1 MASESRPSRYSS
13 RPART
18 SRPASSAAE
27 TLPWPHT
34 SPVDPARRVTS
45 VRLKQLT
52 LVLSLVCGVAVS
64 VALAALIP
72 LLAGAGLAERAHTQ
86 LLIVLF
92 PAALAFGSLLGLVL
106 VQWRARKLAADTLR
120 RTAREL
126 QRGAWRS
133 AVERMRET
141 PPAEPSAF
149 GDLANQVEGVMGES
163 ERRWQAR
170 VELSREWYWESDE
183 RHRLS
188 SLSADAPIVKPADR
202 ALGDLLGRRQDELGF
217 VHPPAGGWAAFNAML
232 ERHESFRE
240 LEFEVDGL
248 AGRARGWMSLS
259 GRPRY
264 HRDGRFA
271 GYEGV
276 GHDITVHKESF
287 RRLQASEQRYAVLA
301 GLSADWYWATDAEH
315 RFLQPDD
322 ELRRR
327 LGGLAEASEGRTRWE
342 LYPHALPEQ
351 QWRAH
356 RADLDAGRPFHALEF
371 QIARGDG
378 TPIWVSV
385 SGAPRF
391 DENGRFLGYHGVGR
405 DITLRKKAEQ
415 MLIVHNRQLQSAVAA
430 RTRELEF
437 ANRDLE
443 AFARHLAHEL
453 RTPIGHVQGLAEL
466 LRRRLGEQIK
476 PEAGELLDLQ
486 VRASQDML
494 TTLEA
499 LLALARSSSEAIERA
514 SVDLSHLALE
524 VIANLP
530 AVDRVAPVRWE
541 IEPGLTGWA
550 SETQMRIVLANLL
563 GNAAKF
569 TRRTLDPVVALC
581 GVLGADGQIVYQVR
595 DNGAGFDVAQASRL
609 FQPFHRLHDDSE
621 FQGTG
626 IGLTIVQ
633 RIIQRHGGAIRA
645 IGDVGQGACFEFSLG
660 AREAGAS
667 TMAAMLPDVSQ
678 PQPLDSTSSPS
689 RELAA

>member
-1 MASESRPSRYSS
+1 M
-13 RPART
+13 
-18 SRPASSAAE
+18 
-27 TLPWPHT
+27 PWPHT
-34 SPVDPARRVTS
+34 SPADATRTS
-45 VRLKQLT
+45 TAQRLKQLSWA
-52 LVLSLVCGVAVS
+52 LGVLSGVAVA
-64 VALAALIP
+64 VAFAALIP
-72 LLAGAGLAERAHTQ
+72 LLAGAVLDERARTQ
-86 LLIVLF
+86 LFIVLF
-92 PAALAFGSLLGLVL
+92 PAALAFGALIGLVL
-106 VQWRARKLAADTLR
+106 VQRRARKMAADTLR

-133 AVERMRET
+133 AVERMREK

-149 GDLANQVEGVMGES
+149 GDLANQVEGVMGEQ

-170 VELSREWYWESDE
+170 VELSQEWYWESDE

-188 SLSADAPIVKPADR
+188 SLSADAPLVKPADR
-202 ALGDLLGRRQDELGF
+202 ALGDVLGRRHDELGF
-217 VHPPAGGWAAFNAML
+217 VHPPIGGWASFNAML
-232 ERHESFRE
+232 DRQEAFRE

-248 AGRARGWMSLS
+248 GGRSRGWMSLT

-264 HRDGRFA
+264 HRDGRFG

-301 GLSADWYWATDAEH
+301 GLSADWYWVTDAEH
-315 RFLQPDD
+315 RFMQPN
-322 ELRRR
+322 EEQRRR
-327 LGGLAEASEGRTRWE
+327 LGQLAEVAEGRTRWE
-342 LYPHALPEQ
+342 LYPQALPEA

-356 RADLDAGRPFHALEF
+356 RADMDAGRPFHALEF
-371 QIARGDG
+371 QIVRGDG
-378 TPIWVSV
+378 TAIWVSV

-415 MLIVHNRQLQSAVAA
+415 MLMMHNRQLQAAVAT

-466 LRRRLGEQIK
+466 LRRRLGDQARAETN
-476 PEAGELLDLQ
+476 ELLDLQ
-486 VRASQDML
+486 VRATQDML

-514 SVDLSHLALE
+514 PVDLSRLAEE
-524 VIANLP
+524 VINTLP
-530 AVDRVAPVRWE
+530 AVDRVSPVLWQ
-541 IEPGLTGWA
+541 IEPGLSAFA
-550 SETQMRIVLANLL
+550 SESQMRIVLANLL

-569 TRRTLDPVVALC
+569 TRRTPDAVVALC
-581 GVLGADGQIVYQVR
+581 SVLGSDGQLVYQVR
-595 DNGAGFDVAQASRL
+595 DNGAGFDATRASRL
-609 FQPFHRLHDDSE
+609 FQPFHRLHEDHE

-645 IGDVGQGACFEFSLG
+645 IGDLGQGACFEFSLG
-660 AREAGAS
+660 PREAATS
-667 TMAAMLPDVSQ
+667 TMAGTLPDVSQ
-678 PQPLDSTSSPS
+678 PQPLDSTQAPS

>member
-1 MASESRPSRYSS
+1 M
-13 RPART
+13 
-18 SRPASSAAE
+18 
-27 TLPWPHT
+27 PWPHT
-34 SPVDPARRVTS
+34 LPADPTRTS
-45 VRLKQLT
+45 TAARLKQMSWALG
-52 LVLSLVCGVAVS
+52 VLSGVAVA
-64 VALAALIP
+64 VALAAVIP
-72 LLAGAGLAERAHTQ
+72 LLGSTALDERARTQ
-86 LLIVLF
+86 LFVVMF
-92 PAALAFGSLLGLVL
+92 PAALGFGALIALVL
-106 VQWRARKLAADTLR
+106 VQRRARKLAGDTLR

-149 GDLANQVEGVMGES
+149 GDLANQVEGVMGEQ

-170 VELSREWYWESDE
+170 VELSQEWYWESDE

-188 SLSADAPIVKPADR
+188 SLSADAPMVKPADR
-202 ALGDLLGRRQDELGF
+202 ALGDVLGRRHDELGF
-217 VHPPAGGWAAFNAML
+217 VHPPIGGWAAFNTML
-232 ERHESFRE
+232 ERQESFRE

-248 AGRARGWMSLS
+248 AGRARGWMSLT

-301 GLSADWYWATDAEH
+301 GLSADWYWVTDAEH
-315 RFLQPDD
+315 RFMEPNEEQ
-322 ELRRR
+322 RRR
-327 LGGLAEASEGRTRWE
+327 LGQLAEVAQGRTRWE
-342 LYPHALPEQ
+342 LYPQALPEA
-351 QWRAH
+351 QWRLH
-356 RADLDAGRPFHALEF
+356 RADMDAGRPFQALEF
-371 QIARGDG
+371 QIVRGDG
-378 TPIWVSV
+378 TAIWVSV

-405 DITLRKKAEQ
+405 DISLRKRAEA
-415 MLIVHNRQLQSAVAA
+415 MLMQHNRQLQSAVAA

-453 RTPIGHVQGLAEL
+453 RTPISHVQGLAEL
-466 LRRRLGEQIK
+466 LRRRLGEQ
-476 PEAGELLDLQ
+476 AGGEVNELLDLQ
-486 VRASQDML
+486 VRATQEML

-514 SVDLSHLALE
+514 PVDLSRLAEE
-524 VIANLP
+524 VINTLP
-530 AVDRVAPVRWE
+530 PVERVSPLRWQ
-541 IEPGLTGWA
+541 IEPGLSAFA
-550 SETQMRIVLANLL
+550 SESQMRIVLANLL

-569 TRRTLDPVVALC
+569 TRRTPDAVVALC
-581 GVLGADGQIVYQVR
+581 SVLGNDGQLVYQVR
-595 DNGAGFDVAQASRL
+595 DNGAGFDAARASRL
-609 FQPFHRLHDDSE
+609 FQPFHRLHEDHE

-645 IGDVGQGACFEFSLG
+645 IGDIGQGACFEFSLG
-660 AREAGAS
+660 TRDAANSTIAG
-667 TMAAMLPDVSQ
+667 TLPDVSQ
-678 PQPLDSTSSPS
+678 PQPLDSTLAAS
-689 RELAA
+689 REIAA

>member
-1 MASESRPSRYSS
+1 M
-13 RPART
+13 
-18 SRPASSAAE
+18 
-27 TLPWPHT
+27 PWPHT
-34 SPVDPARRVTS
+34 SPADAARTS
-45 VRLKQLT
+45 TSARLKQMSWALG
-52 LVLSLVCGVAVS
+52 VLCGVAVA
-64 VALAALIP
+64 VALAAVVP
-72 LLAGAGLAERAHTQ
+72 LLAGPGLDERARTQ
-86 LLIVLF
+86 LFIVLF
-92 PAALAFGSLLGLVL
+92 PSALAFGALISLVL
-106 VQWRARKLAADTLR
+106 VQRRARKLAADTLR

-126 QRGAWRS
+126 QRGAWRQ

-149 GDLANQVEGVMGES
+149 GDLANQVEGVMGEQ

-170 VELSREWYWESDE
+170 VELSQEWYWESDE

-188 SLSADAPIVKPADR
+188 SLSAEAPMVKPADR
-202 ALGDLLGRRQDELGF
+202 ALGDVLGRRHDELGF
-217 VHPPAGGWAAFNAML
+217 VHPPIGGWAAFNQML
-232 ERHESFRE
+232 DRQESFRE

-248 AGRARGWMSLS
+248 GGRARGWMSLS

-264 HRDGRFA
+264 HRDGRFS

-301 GLSADWYWATDAEH
+301 GLSADWYWITDAEH
-315 RFLQPDD
+315 RFMQPN
-322 ELRRR
+322 EEQRRR
-327 LGGLAEASEGRTRWE
+327 LGQLAEVAEGRTRWE
-342 LYPHALPEQ
+342 LYPQALTEA

-356 RADLDAGRPFHALEF
+356 RADMDAGRPFHALEF
-371 QIARGDG
+371 QIVRNDG
-378 TPIWVSV
+378 TALWVSV

-415 MLIVHNRQLQSAVAA
+415 MLVQHNRQLQSAVAA

-466 LRRRLGEQIK
+466 LRRRLAEHGGSEVN
-476 PEAGELLDLQ
+476 ELLDLQ
-486 VRASQDML
+486 VRATQEML

-514 SVDLSHLALE
+514 PVDLSRLAEE
-524 VIANLP
+524 VINTLP
-530 AVDRVAPVRWE
+530 PVERVAPVRWQ
-541 IEPGLTGWA
+541 IEPGLTAWA
-550 SETQMRIVLANLL
+550 SESQMRIVLANLL

-569 TRRTLDPVVALC
+569 TRRTPDAVVALC
-581 GVLGADGQIVYQVR
+581 SVLGPNGQLVFQVR
-595 DNGAGFDVAQASRL
+595 DNGAGFDAARASRL
-609 FQPFHRLHDDSE
+609 FQPFHRLHDDHE

-633 RIIQRHGGAIRA
+633 RIVQRHGGAIRA
-645 IGDVGQGACFEFSLG
+645 IGDLGQGACFEFSLG
-660 AREAGAS
+660 SREAANS
-667 TMAAMLPDVSQ
+667 TIAGTLPDVSQ
-678 PQPLDSTSSPS
+678 PQPLDSTVAPS
-689 RELAA
+689 REIAA

>member
-1 MASESRPSRYSS
+1 MPWSHTAPADA
-13 RPART
+13 ART
-18 SRPASSAAE
+18 STSA
-27 TLPWPHT
+27 
-34 SPVDPARRVTS
+34 
-45 VRLKQLT
+45 RLKQMSWALG
-52 LVLSLVCGVAVS
+52 VLSGVAVA
-64 VALAALIP
+64 VALAALVP
-72 LLAGAGLAERAHTQ
+72 LLAGADLEDRARAQ
-86 LLIVLF
+86 LFIVLF
-92 PAALAFGSLLGLVL
+92 PAALAFGALIGLVL
-106 VQWRARKLAADTLR
+106 VQRRARKLAADTLR

-133 AVERMRET
+133 AVERMREK

-149 GDLANQVEGVMGES
+149 GDLANQVEGVMGEQ

-170 VELSREWYWESDE
+170 VELSQEWYWESDE

-188 SLSADAPIVKPADR
+188 SLSADAPMVKPADR
-202 ALGDLLGRRQDELGF
+202 ALGDVLGRRHDELGF
-217 VHPPAGGWAAFNAML
+217 VHPPIGGWAAFNAML
-232 ERHESFRE
+232 DRQEAFRE
-240 LEFEVDGL
+240 LEFEIDGL

-264 HRDGRFA
+264 HRDGRFS

-301 GLSADWYWATDAEH
+301 GLSADWYWVSDAEH
-315 RFLQPDD
+315 RFMQPN
-322 ELRRR
+322 EEQRRR
-327 LGGLAEASEGRTRWE
+327 LGQLAEVAEGRTRWE
-342 LYPHALPEQ
+342 LYPQALPEA

-356 RADLDAGRPFHALEF
+356 RADMDGGRPFHALEF
-371 QIARGDG
+371 QIVRGDG
-378 TPIWVSV
+378 TAIWVSV

-415 MLIVHNRQLQSAVAA
+415 MLMQHNRQLQSAVAA

-466 LRRRLGEQIK
+466 LRRRLGEQARA
-476 PEAGELLDLQ
+476 ETNELLDLQ
-486 VRASQDML
+486 VRATQEML

-514 SVDLSHLALE
+514 PVDLSRLAEE
-524 VIANLP
+524 VINTLP
-530 AVDRVAPVRWE
+530 AVERVSPLRWQ
-541 IEPGLTGWA
+541 IEPGLTAYA
-550 SETQMRIVLANLL
+550 SESQMRIVLANLL

-569 TRRTLDPVVALC
+569 TRRTPDAVVALC
-581 GVLGADGQIVYQVR
+581 AVLGSDGQLVYQVR
-595 DNGAGFDVAQASRL
+595 DNGAGFDTKRASRL
-609 FQPFHRLHDDSE
+609 FQPFHRLHEDHE

-660 AREAGAS
+660 PRDAANSTIAG
-667 TMAAMLPDVSQ
+667 TLPDVSQ
-678 PQPLDSTSSPS
+678 PQPLDSTVAPS
-689 RELAA
+689 REIAA

>member
-1 MASESRPSRYSS
+1 M
-13 RPART
+13 
-18 SRPASSAAE
+18 
-27 TLPWPHT
+27 PWPHT
-34 SPVDPARRVTS
+34 SPADAARTS
-45 VRLKQLT
+45 TSARLKQLSWA
-52 LVLSLVCGVAVS
+52 LGVLSGVAVA

-72 LLAGAGLAERAHTQ
+72 LLAGAALDARTRTQ
-86 LLIVLF
+86 LLVVMF
-92 PAALAFGSLLGLVL
+92 PAALAFGALIALVL
-106 VQWRARKLAADTLR
+106 VQRRARKLAADTLR

-149 GDLANQVEGVMGES
+149 GDLANQVEGVMGEQ

-170 VELSREWYWESDE
+170 VELSQEWYWESDE

-188 SLSADAPIVKPADR
+188 SLSAEAPIVKPADR
-202 ALGDLLGRRQDELGF
+202 ALGDVLGRRHDELGF
-217 VHPPAGGWAAFNAML
+217 VHPPVGGWAAFNLML
-232 ERHESFRE
+232 DRQESFRE

-248 AGRARGWMSLS
+248 AGHARGWMSLS

-276 GHDITVHKESF
+276 GHDITAHKESF

-301 GLSADWYWATDAEH
+301 GLSADWYWITDAEH
-315 RFLQPDD
+315 RFMQPN
-322 ELRRR
+322 EEQRRR
-327 LGGLAEASEGRTRWE
+327 LGQLAEVAEGRTRWE
-342 LYPHALPEQ
+342 LYPQALTEA

-356 RADLDAGRPFHALEF
+356 RADMDAGRPFHGLEF
-371 QIARGDG
+371 QIVRNDG
-378 TPIWVSV
+378 TALWVSV

-391 DENGRFLGYHGVGR
+391 DDNGRFLGYHGVGR
-405 DITLRKKAEQ
+405 DVTLRKKAEA
-415 MLIVHNRQLQSAVAA
+415 MLMQHNRQLQSAVAA

-466 LRRRLGEQIK
+466 LRRRLSDQGGHEIN
-476 PEAGELLDLQ
+476 ELLDLQ
-486 VRASQDML
+486 VRATQDML
-494 TTLEA
+494 VTLEA

-514 SVDLSHLALE
+514 PVDLSRLAEE
-524 VIANLP
+524 VITTLP
-530 AVDRVAPVRWE
+530 PVERVSPVRWQ
-541 IEPGLTGWA
+541 IEPGLTVQA
-550 SETQMRIVLANLL
+550 SESQMRIVLVNLL

-569 TRRTLDPVVALC
+569 TRRTPDAVVALC
-581 GVLGADGQIVYQVR
+581 SVLGPDGQLVYQVR
-595 DNGAGFDVAQASRL
+595 DNGAGFDGARASRL
-609 FQPFHRLHDDSE
+609 FQPFHRLHEEHE
-621 FQGTG
+621 FHGTG

-645 IGDVGQGACFEFSLG
+645 IGDVGQGACFEFGLG
-660 AREAGAS
+660 PREASS
-667 TMAAMLPDVSQ
+667 TLAGTLPDVSQ
-678 PQPLDSTSSPS
+678 PQPLDSTVAPS

>member
-1 MASESRPSRYSS
+1 M
-13 RPART
+13 
-18 SRPASSAAE
+18 
-27 TLPWPHT
+27 PWPQT
-34 SPVDPARRVTS
+34 SPADS
-45 VRLKQLT
+45 VRRSTALRLRQFT
-52 LVLSLVCGVAVS
+52 LMLSLVAGAAAA
-64 VALAALIP
+64 VALAALVP
-72 LLAGAGLAERAHTQ
+72 LLAGTTPAEHAHTQ

-92 PAALAFGSLLGLVL
+92 PAALAFGALLALVL
-106 VQWRARKLAADTLR
+106 VQAHARRLAADTLR

-133 AVERMRET
+133 AVERMRDM

-149 GDLANQVEGVMGES
+149 GDLADQVEGVMGES

-170 VELSREWYWESDE
+170 VELSHEWYWETDE

-188 SLSADAPIVKPADR
+188 SLSAEAPMVKPAGR
-202 ALGDLLGRRQDELGF
+202 ALGDLLGRRHDELSF
-217 VHPPAGGWAAFNAML
+217 VHAPAGGWPAFNQML
-232 ERHESFRE
+232 ERQEGFRE
-240 LEFEVDGL
+240 LELEVDGL
-248 AGRARGWMSLS
+248 AGHMQGWVSLT

-271 GYEGV
+271 GFEGV
-276 GHDITVHKESF
+276 GHDITVHKQSF

-301 GLSADWYWATDAEH
+301 GLSADWYWATDPAH
-315 RFLQPDD
+315 RFMRPDE

-327 LGGLAEASEGRTRWE
+327 LGDLAVSSEGRTRWE
-342 LYPHALPEQ
+342 LYPHALTEA

-356 RADLDAGRPFHALEF
+356 RGDLDAGRPFHALEF
-371 QIARGDG
+371 HIARGDG

-391 DENGRFLGYHGVGR
+391 DDDGRFLGYHGVGR

-430 RTRELEF
+430 RTRELEL

-466 LRRRLGEQIK
+466 LRRRLGEQQRG
-476 PEAGELLDLQ
+476 EAGELLDLQ
-486 VRASQDML
+486 VRAAQEML

-499 LLALARSSSEAIERA
+499 LLALARSSSEAIER
-514 SVDLSHLALE
+514 SNIDLSHLAEE
-524 VIANLP
+524 VIASLP
-530 AVDRVAPVRWE
+530 AVERAAPVLWQ
-541 IEPGLTGWA
+541 IEPGLHGWA

-569 TRRTLDPVVALC
+569 SRRAPEPVVALC
-581 GVLGADGQIVYQVR
+581 SVLGGDGQLVYQVR
-595 DNGAGFDVAQASRL
+595 DNGAGFDAALASRL
-609 FQPFHRLHDDSE
+609 FQPFHRLHDESD

-645 IGDVGQGACFEFSLG
+645 IGDLGRGACFEFSLG
-660 AREAGAS
+660 ARDAGAS
-667 TMAAMLPDVSQ
+667 TMAGTLPDVSQ
-678 PQPLDSTSSPS
+678 PQPLDSTAAPS

>member
-1 MASESRPSRYSS
+1 MLA
-13 RPART
+13 
-18 SRPASSAAE
+18 
-27 TLPWPHT
+27 L
-34 SPVDPARRVTS
+34 
-45 VRLKQLT
+45 L
-52 LVLSLVCGVAVS
+52 CGVAAAT
-64 VALAALIP
+64 ALAALMP

-92 PAALAFGSLLGLVL
+92 PAALAFGALIGLVL
-106 VQWRARKLAADTLR
+106 VQWRARRLAADTLR

-141 PPAEPSAF
+141 PPAEQSAF

-163 ERRWQAR
+163 ERRWAAR
-170 VELSREWYWESDE
+170 VELSQEWYWESDE

-202 ALGDLLGRRQDELGF
+202 ALGDVLGRRHDELGF
-217 VHPPAGGWAAFNAML
+217 VHPPSGGWAAFNAVL
-232 ERHESFRE
+232 DRHDPFRE

-248 AGRARGWMSLS
+248 GGRARGWMSLTA
-259 GRPRY
+259 RPRH

-287 RRLQASEQRYAVLA
+287 RRLQVSEQRYAVLA

-315 RFLQPDD
+315 RFLPADE

-327 LGGLAEASEGRTRWE
+327 LGPLAEASAGRTRWE
-342 LYPHALPEQ
+342 LYPNALLEQ

-356 RADLDAGRPFHALEF
+356 RADMDAGRPFHALEF

-378 TPIWVSV
+378 TPIWVSI

-415 MLIVHNRQLQSAVAA
+415 MLMVHNRQLQSAVAA

-466 LRRRLGEQIK
+466 LRRRLGDQLRAET
-476 PEAGELLDLQ
+476 GDLLDLQ
-486 VRASQDML
+486 VRATQEML

-514 SVDLSHLALE
+514 AVDLSHLAEE
-524 VIANLP
+524 VIAGLP
-530 AVDRVAPVRWE
+530 PLDRVAPVRWQ
-541 IEPGLTGWA
+541 IEAGLNAWA
-550 SETQMRIVLANLL
+550 SESQMRIVLVNLL
-563 GNAAKF
+563 ANAAKF
-569 TRRTLDPVVALC
+569 TRRTPDPVVALC
-581 GVLGADGQIVYQVR
+581 GVLGADGQLVYQVR
-595 DNGAGFDVAQASRL
+595 DNGAGFDATHASRL

-645 IGDVGQGACFEFSLG
+645 IGDLGQGACFEFSLG
-660 AREAGAS
+660 QRDSGAS
-667 TMAAMLPDVSQ
+667 TLPGSLPDVSQ
-678 PQPLDSTSSPS
+678 PQPLDSTIAPS
-689 RELAA
+689 RVLAA

>member
-1 MASESRPSRYSS
+1 
-13 RPART
+13 
-18 SRPASSAAE
+18 
-27 TLPWPHT
+27 
-34 SPVDPARRVTS
+34 
-45 VRLKQLT
+45 
-52 LVLSLVCGVAVS
+52 VAVA
-64 VALAALIP
+64 VAFAALIP
-72 LLAGAGLAERAHTQ
+72 LLAGAVLDERARTQ
-86 LLIVLF
+86 LFIVLF
-92 PAALAFGSLLGLVL
+92 PAALAFGALIGLVL
-106 VQWRARKLAADTLR
+106 VQRRARTLAADTLR

-133 AVERMRET
+133 AVERMRDT

-149 GDLANQVEGVMGES
+149 GDLANQVEGVMGEQ

-170 VELSREWYWESDE
+170 VELSQEWYWESDE

-188 SLSADAPIVKPADR
+188 SLSAEAPMVKPADR
-202 ALGDLLGRRQDELGF
+202 ALGDVLGRRHDELGF
-217 VHPPAGGWAAFNAML
+217 VHPPGGGWAAFNGML
-232 ERHESFRE
+232 ERQESFRE
-240 LEFEVDGL
+240 FEFEVDGL
-248 AGRARGWMSLS
+248 SGRARGWMSLS

-301 GLSADWYWATDAEH
+301 GLSADWYWVTDAEH
-315 RFLQPDD
+315 RFVQPN
-322 ELRRR
+322 EEQRRR
-327 LGGLAEASEGRTRWE
+327 LGQLAEVAEGRTRWE
-342 LYPHALPEQ
+342 LYPQALPEA

-356 RADLDAGRPFHALEF
+356 RADMDAGRPFHALEF
-371 QIARGDG
+371 QIVRNDG
-378 TPIWVSV
+378 TALWVAV

-415 MLIVHNRQLQSAVAA
+415 MLMQHNRQLQSAVAT

-466 LRRRLGEQIK
+466 LRRRLAEQGR
-476 PEAGELLDLQ
+476 PEINELLDLQ
-486 VRASQDML
+486 VRATQEML

-514 SVDLSHLALE
+514 PVDLSRLAEE
-524 VIANLP
+524 VISTLP
-530 AVDRVAPVRWE
+530 PIERVSPVHWQ
-541 IEPGLTGWA
+541 IEPGLTALA

-569 TRRTLDPVVALC
+569 TRRTPDAVVALC
-581 GVLGADGQIVYQVR
+581 SVLGADGNLVYQVR
-595 DNGAGFDVAQASRL
+595 DNGAGFDATRASRL
-609 FQPFHRLHDDSE
+609 FQPFHRLHEEHE

-645 IGDVGQGACFEFSLG
+645 IGELGQGACFEFSLG
-660 AREAGAS
+660 VRDAGT
-667 TMAAMLPDVSQ
+667 TMAGMLPDVSQ
-678 PQPLDSTSSPS
+678 PQPLDSTLASP
-689 RELAA
+689 REIAA

>member
-1 MASESRPSRYSS
+1 MPW
-13 RPART
+13 PQ
-18 SRPASSAAE
+18 
-27 TLPWPHT
+27 TLPA
-34 SPVDPARRVTS
+34 DS
-45 VRLKQLT
+45 VRRATAQRLKRFS
-52 LVLSLVCGVAVS
+52 LVLSLLTGVAS
-64 VALAALIP
+64 AFALAALVP
-72 LLAGAGLAERAHTQ
+72 LLAGTTPAERVQSQ

-92 PAALAFGSLLGLVL
+92 PAALAFGALLGLVL
-106 VQWRARKLAADTLR
+106 VQWRARRLAADTLR

-126 QRGAWRS
+126 QRGAWRQ
-133 AVERMRET
+133 AVERMRDM

-149 GDLANQVEGVMGES
+149 GDLADQVEGVMGES

-170 VELSREWYWESDE
+170 VELSREWYWETDE
-183 RHRLS
+183 NHRLS
-188 SLSADAPIVKPADR
+188 SLSADAPLVKPAGR
-202 ALGDLLGRRQDELGF
+202 ALGDVLGRRHDELSF
-217 VHPPAGGWAAFNAML
+217 MHPPGGGWPAFNLMFDREEGFRDL
-232 ERHESFRE
+232 EV
-240 LEFEVDGL
+240 EVDGL
-248 AGRARGWMSLS
+248 GGRARGWVSLT

-271 GYEGV
+271 GFEGV

-315 RFLQPDD
+315 RFTRPDD

-327 LGGLAEASEGRTRWE
+327 LGDLAVASEGRTRWE
-342 LYPHALPEQ
+342 LYPQALSEA

-356 RADLDAGRPFHALEF
+356 RADLDAGRPFHGLEF
-371 QIARGDG
+371 HIARGDG
-378 TPIWVSV
+378 TPLWVSV

-391 DENGRFLGYHGVGR
+391 DDNGRFLGYHGVGR

-430 RTRELEF
+430 RTRELEL

-466 LRRRLGEQIK
+466 LRRRLGDTQRG
-476 PEAGELLDLQ
+476 EAGELLDLQ
-486 VRASQDML
+486 VRATQEML
-494 TTLEA
+494 GTLEA

-514 SVDLSHLALE
+514 HVDLSRLAEE
-524 VIANLP
+524 VIAALP
-530 AVDRVAPVRWE
+530 PVERTAPVLWQV
-541 IEPGLTGWA
+541 EPGLHAWA
-550 SETQMRIVLANLL
+550 SESQMRIVLTNLL

-569 TRRTLDPVVALC
+569 TRRAPEPVVALC
-581 GVLGADGQIVYQVR
+581 SVLGADGQLVFQVR
-595 DNGAGFDVAQASRL
+595 DNGAGFDAKQASRL
-609 FQPFHRLHDDSE
+609 FQPFHRLHDESD

-645 IGDVGQGACFEFSLG
+645 IGDLGRGACFEFSLG
-660 AREAGAS
+660 PREASANTVTGA
-667 TMAAMLPDVSQ
+667 LPEVSQ
-678 PQPLDSTSSPS
+678 PQPLDSTVAPS

>member
-1 MASESRPSRYSS
+1 MPWSHTAPADA
-13 RPART
+13 ART
-18 SRPASSAAE
+18 STSA
-27 TLPWPHT
+27 
-34 SPVDPARRVTS
+34 
-45 VRLKQLT
+45 RLKQMSWALG
-52 LVLSLVCGVAVS
+52 VLSGVAVA
-64 VALAALIP
+64 VAFAALVP
-72 LLAGAGLAERAHTQ
+72 LLAGVGLEERARTQ
-86 LLIVLF
+86 LFIVLF
-92 PAALAFGSLLGLVL
+92 PAALAFGALIGLVL
-106 VQWRARKLAADTLR
+106 VQRRARKLAADTLR

-149 GDLANQVEGVMGES
+149 GDLANQVEGVMGEQ

-170 VELSREWYWESDE
+170 VELSQEWYWESDE

-188 SLSADAPIVKPADR
+188 SLSADAPLVKPADR
-202 ALGDLLGRRQDELGF
+202 ALGDVLGRRHDELGF
-217 VHPPAGGWAAFNAML
+217 VHPPIGGWAAFNTTL
-232 ERHESFRE
+232 DRQESFRE

-248 AGRARGWMSLS
+248 AGRARGWMSLT

-301 GLSADWYWATDAEH
+301 GLSADWYWITDAEH
-315 RFLQPDD
+315 RFMQPND
-322 ELRRR
+322 EQRRR
-327 LGGLAEASEGRTRWE
+327 LGQLAELSQGRTRWE
-342 LYPHALPEQ
+342 LYPQALPEA

-371 QIARGDG
+371 QIVRGDG
-378 TPIWVSV
+378 TALWVSV

-415 MLIVHNRQLQSAVAA
+415 MLMQHNRQLQSAVAA

-453 RTPIGHVQGLAEL
+453 RTPISHVQGLAEL
-466 LRRRLGEQIK
+466 LRRRLGEQ
-476 PEAGELLDLQ
+476 AGGEVNELLDLQ
-486 VRASQDML
+486 VRATQEML

-514 SVDLSHLALE
+514 PVDLSRLAE
-524 VIANLP
+524 DVINTLP
-530 AVDRVAPVRWE
+530 AVDRVSPLRWQ
-541 IEPGLTGWA
+541 IEPGLTAFA
-550 SETQMRIVLANLL
+550 SESQMRIVLANLL

-569 TRRTLDPVVALC
+569 TRRTPDAVVALC
-581 GVLGADGQIVYQVR
+581 SVLGNDGQLVYQVR
-595 DNGAGFDVAQASRL
+595 DNGAGFDAARASRL
-609 FQPFHRLHDDSE
+609 FQPFHRLHEDHE

-645 IGDVGQGACFEFSLG
+645 IGDIGQGACFEFSLG
-660 AREAGAS
+660 TRDAANSTIAG
-667 TMAAMLPDVSQ
+667 TLPDVSQ
-678 PQPLDSTSSPS
+678 PQPLDSTVAPS
-689 RELAA
+689 REIAA

>member
-1 MASESRPSRYSS
+1 M
-13 RPART
+13 
-18 SRPASSAAE
+18 
-27 TLPWPHT
+27 PWPHT
-34 SPVDPARRVTS
+34 SPADAARTS
-45 VRLKQLT
+45 NAARLKQMSWALG
-52 LVLSLVCGVAVS
+52 VLSGVAVA
-64 VALAALIP
+64 VALAAVIP
-72 LLAGAGLAERAHTQ
+72 LLAGPVLEDRARTQ
-86 LLIVLF
+86 LLVVMF
-92 PAALAFGSLLGLVL
+92 PAALGFGALIGLVL
-106 VQWRARKLAADTLR
+106 VQRRARKLAGDTLR

-133 AVERMRET
+133 AVERMREK
-141 PPAEPSAF
+141 PPSEPSAF
-149 GDLANQVEGVMGES
+149 GDLANQVEGVMGEQ

-170 VELSREWYWESDE
+170 VELSQEWYWESDE

-202 ALGDLLGRRQDELGF
+202 ALGDVLGRRHDELGF
-217 VHPPAGGWAAFNAML
+217 MHPPVGGWAAFNVML
-232 ERHESFRE
+232 EHQESFRE

-248 AGRARGWMSLS
+248 GGRARGWMSLT

-301 GLSADWYWATDAEH
+301 GLSADWYWITDAEH
-315 RFLQPDD
+315 RFMEPND
-322 ELRRR
+322 EQRRR
-327 LGGLAEASEGRTRWE
+327 LGQLAEASRGRTRWE
-342 LYPHALPEQ
+342 LYPQALPEA

-356 RADLDAGRPFHALEF
+356 RADMDAGRPFHALEF
-371 QIARGDG
+371 QIVRNDG
-378 TPIWVSV
+378 TALWVSV

-415 MLIVHNRQLQSAVAA
+415 MLLQHNRQLQSAVAA

-466 LRRRLGEQIK
+466 LRRRLAEQGK
-476 PEAGELLDLQ
+476 PEINELLDLQ
-486 VRASQDML
+486 VRATQEML

-514 SVDLSHLALE
+514 PVDLSRLAEE
-524 VIANLP
+524 VINTLP
-530 AVDRVAPVRWE
+530 SVERVSPVRWQ
-541 IEPGLTGWA
+541 IEPGLTAWA
-550 SETQMRIVLANLL
+550 SESQMRIVLANLL
-563 GNAAKF
+563 GNASKF
-569 TRRTLDPVVALC
+569 TRRTPDATVALC
-581 GVLGADGQIVYQVR
+581 SVLGPDGQLVYQVR
-595 DNGAGFDVAQASRL
+595 DNGAGFDGTRAARL
-609 FQPFHRLHDDSE
+609 FQPFHRLHEEHE

-633 RIIQRHGGAIRA
+633 RIVQRHGGAIRA
-645 IGDVGQGACFEFSLG
+645 IGDLGQGACFEFSLG
-660 AREAGAS
+660 AREAAAS
-667 TMAAMLPDVSQ
+667 TMAGALPDVSQ
-678 PQPLDSTSSPS
+678 PQPLDTTAAPS

>member
-1 MASESRPSRYSS
+1 M
-13 RPART
+13 
-18 SRPASSAAE
+18 
-27 TLPWPHT
+27 PWPHT
-34 SPVDPARRVTS
+34 SPADPARTS
-45 VRLKQLT
+45 SAARLKQMSWVLG
-52 LVLSLVCGVAVS
+52 VLSGVAIA
-64 VALAALIP
+64 VALAGMVP
-72 LLAGAGLAERAHTQ
+72 LLAGATLDERERTQ
-86 LLIVLF
+86 LLVVLF
-92 PAALAFGSLLGLVL
+92 PSALAFGALVALVL
-106 VQWRARKLAADTLR
+106 VQRRARKLAADTLR

-133 AVERMRET
+133 AVERMREK

-149 GDLANQVEGVMGES
+149 GELANQVEGVMGEQ

-170 VELSREWYWESDE
+170 VELSQEWYWESDE

-188 SLSADAPIVKPADR
+188 SLSAEAPMVKPADR
-202 ALGDLLGRRQDELGF
+202 ALGDVLGRRHDELGF
-217 VHPPAGGWAAFNAML
+217 VHPPAGGWAAFNGML
-232 ERHESFRE
+232 ERQESFRE

-248 AGRARGWMSLS
+248 GGRARGWMSLS

-301 GLSADWYWATDAEH
+301 GLSADWYWITDTEH
-315 RFLQPDD
+315 RFMQPN
-322 ELRRR
+322 EEQRRR
-327 LGGLAEASEGRTRWE
+327 LGHLAEVAEGRTRWE
-342 LYPHALPEQ
+342 LYPQALPEA

-356 RADLDAGRPFHALEF
+356 RADMDAGRPFHALEF
-371 QIARGDG
+371 QIVRNDG
-378 TPIWVSV
+378 TALWVSV

-405 DITLRKKAEQ
+405 DITLRKKAEA
-415 MLIVHNRQLQSAVAA
+415 MLMQHNRQLQSAVAT

-466 LRRRLGEQIK
+466 LRRRLSEQGR
-476 PEAGELLDLQ
+476 PEINELLDLQ
-486 VRASQDML
+486 VRATQDML

-514 SVDLSHLALE
+514 PVDLSRLAEE
-524 VIANLP
+524 VISTLP
-530 AVDRVAPVRWE
+530 PIERVSPVHWQ
-541 IEPGLTGWA
+541 IEPGLTALA

-569 TRRTLDPVVALC
+569 TRRTPDAVVALC
-581 GVLGADGQIVYQVR
+581 SVLGADGNLVYQVR
-595 DNGAGFDVAQASRL
+595 DNGAGFDATRASRL
-609 FQPFHRLHDDSE
+609 FQPFHRLHEEHE

-645 IGDVGQGACFEFSLG
+645 IGDIGQGACFEFSLG
-660 AREAGAS
+660 AREAS
-667 TMAAMLPDVSQ
+667 TTMAGTLPDVSQ
-678 PQPLDSTSSPS
+678 PQPLDSTLTPP
-689 RELAA
+689 REIAA

>member
-1 MASESRPSRYSS
+1 M
-13 RPART
+13 
-18 SRPASSAAE
+18 
-27 TLPWPHT
+27 PWPHT
-34 SPVDPARRVTS
+34 SPADAARTS
-45 VRLKQLT
+45 TSARLKQLSWA
-52 LVLSLVCGVAVS
+52 LGVLSGVAVA

-72 LLAGAGLAERAHTQ
+72 LLAGSTFDDRARVQ

-92 PAALAFGSLLGLVL
+92 PAALAFGALIGLVL
-106 VQWRARKLAADTLR
+106 VQRRARKLAADTLR

-133 AVERMRET
+133 AVERMREK

-149 GDLANQVEGVMGES
+149 GDLANQVEDVMGEQ

-170 VELSREWYWESDE
+170 VELSLEWYWESDE
-183 RHRLS
+183 HHRLS

-202 ALGDLLGRRQDELGF
+202 ALGDVLGRRHDELGF
-217 VHPPAGGWAAFNAML
+217 VHPPIGGWAAFSLML
-232 ERHESFRE
+232 DRQESFRE

-301 GLSADWYWATDAEH
+301 GLSADWYWITDAEH
-315 RFLQPDD
+315 RFMQPN
-322 ELRRR
+322 EEQRRR
-327 LGGLAEASEGRTRWE
+327 LGQLAEVAEGRTRWE
-342 LYPHALPEQ
+342 LYPQALTEA
-351 QWRAH
+351 QWRTH
-356 RADLDAGRPFHALEF
+356 RADMDAGRPFHALEF
-371 QIARGDG
+371 QIVRNDG
-378 TPIWVSV
+378 TALWVSV

-415 MLIVHNRQLQSAVAA
+415 MLMQHNRQLQSAVAT

-453 RTPIGHVQGLAEL
+453 STPIGHVQGLAEL
-466 LRRRLGEQIK
+466 LRRRLAEQGRVEIN
-476 PEAGELLDLQ
+476 ELLDLQ
-486 VRASQDML
+486 VRATQEML
-494 TTLEA
+494 STLEA

-514 SVDLSHLALE
+514 PVDLSRLAEE
-524 VIANLP
+524 VVNTLP
-530 AVDRVAPVRWE
+530 PVERVSPLRWQ
-541 IEPGLTGWA
+541 IEPGLTAWA

-569 TRRTLDPVVALC
+569 TRRTPDAVVALC
-581 GVLGADGQIVYQVR
+581 SVLGPDGQLVYQVR
-595 DNGAGFDVAQASRL
+595 DNGAGFDTTRASRL
-609 FQPFHRLHDDSE
+609 FQPFHRLHEDHE

-660 AREAGAS
+660 PRDAAS
-667 TMAAMLPDVSQ
+667 TTMAGTLPDVSQ
-678 PQPLDSTSSPS
+678 PQPLDSTTAPS

>member
-1 MASESRPSRYSS
+1 M
-13 RPART
+13 
-18 SRPASSAAE
+18 
-27 TLPWPHT
+27 PWPQT
-34 SPVDPARRVTS
+34 SPADSVRRATAH
-45 VRLKQLT
+45 RLKQFSLG
-52 LVLSLVCGVAVS
+52 LSLLAGVATAF
-64 VALAALIP
+64 ALAALAP
-72 LLAGAGLAERAHTQ
+72 LLAGTTPHERTQSQ

-92 PAALAFGSLLGLVL
+92 PAALAFGALLGLVL
-106 VQWRARKLAADTLR
+106 VQWRARRLAADTLR

-126 QRGAWRS
+126 QRGAWRQ
-133 AVERMRET
+133 AVERMRDM

-149 GDLANQVEGVMGES
+149 GDLADQVEGVMGES

-170 VELSREWYWESDE
+170 VELSREWYWETDE
-183 RHRLS
+183 NHRLS
-188 SLSADAPIVKPADR
+188 SLSADAPLVKPAGR
-202 ALGDLLGRRQDELGF
+202 ALGDVLGRRHDELSF
-217 VHPPAGGWAAFNAML
+217 MYPPGGGWGAFNHML
-232 ERHESFRE
+232 DRQESFRDF
-240 LEFEVDGL
+240 EFEVDGL
-248 AGRARGWMSLS
+248 GGRARGWVSLA

-271 GYEGV
+271 GFEGV

-315 RFLQPDD
+315 RFTRPDD

-327 LGGLAEASEGRTRWE
+327 LGDLALQSEGRTRWE
-342 LYPHALPEQ
+342 LYPQALSDA

-371 QIARGDG
+371 HVARGDG
-378 TPIWVSV
+378 TPLWVSV

-391 DENGRFLGYHGVGR
+391 DDNGRFLGYHGVGR

-430 RTRELEF
+430 RTRELEL

-466 LRRRLGEQIK
+466 LRRRLGEAQRG
-476 PEAGELLDLQ
+476 EAGELLDLQ
-486 VRASQDML
+486 VRATQEML

-514 SVDLSHLALE
+514 HVDLSHLAEE
-524 VIANLP
+524 VIAGLP
-530 AVDRVAPVRWE
+530 AVERVAPVLWQV
-541 IEPGLTGWA
+541 EPGLHAWA
-550 SETQMRIVLANLL
+550 SESQMRIVLANLL

-569 TRRTLDPVVALC
+569 TRRTSDPVVALC
-581 GVLGADGQIVYQVR
+581 SVLGADGHLVYQVR
-595 DNGAGFDVAQASRL
+595 DNGAGFDATHASRL
-609 FQPFHRLHDDSE
+609 FQPFHRLHDDSDY
-621 FQGTG
+621 QGTG

-645 IGDVGQGACFEFSLG
+645 IGDLGRGACFEFSLG
-660 AREAGAS
+660 PREAAANTVTGA
-667 TMAAMLPDVSQ
+667 LPEVSQ
-678 PQPLDSTSSPS
+678 PQPLDSTSAPS